1 MADTLLTVFVVAA
14 AIILPTLLM
23 AFLAGRLGG
32 TDRPGLAVTACGLVV
47 PGAMLL
53 YVLSQM
59 HREGGVGY
67 GDAMGLGVI
76 MLLAALITPVTL
88 LTSFLTLRCMRRR
101 KATRE

>member
-1 MADTLLTVFVVAA
+1 MAETLLTVFVVAA

-23 AFLAGRLGG
+23 ALLAGRLGG
-32 TDRPGLAVTACGLVV
+32 VDRPWLAVIACGLVV

-53 YVLSQM
+53 YVFSQM

-76 MLLAALITPVTL
+76 MLFAAMVTVTL
-88 LTSFLTLRCMRRR
+88 LTSFLTIRRMRRR
-101 KATRE
+101 KAPDQ

>member
-1 MADTLLTVFVVAA
+1 MAETLLTVFVVAA

-23 AFLAGRLGG
+23 ALLAGRLGG
-32 TDRPGLAVTACGLVV
+32 VDRPWLAVIACGLVV

-53 YVLSQM
+53 YVFSQM

-76 MLLAALITPVTL
+76 MLLAAMVSPVTL
-88 LTSFLTLRCMRRR
+88 LTSFLTIRRMRRR
-101 KATRE
+101 KAPDQ